1 MPHSSCARLRGVCVT
16 CVEVIALAS
25 CLLAGCLQA
34 CDWLVYQMAGAP
46 QGSVDMQGS
55 FELVRRGSGSNANT
69 LPFLTATA
77 NAPTIPSGLLVTSS
91 PAVSSPPAAVH
102 GLDTTNTPSPKPL
115 HRSLAASSMRMDYAA
130 ISNKPFGLKPRR
142 TPTVPRTLAPLSHT
156 NESAASSS
164 PLSGKDEDTE
174 DVEALRQE
182 VAELRAQLLWER
194 SARKQLEQ
202 RLKELE
208 VVDATVK
215 ETNGQASGNATSST
229 TSAIASEIPI
239 LDPAPPHPVV
249 VPLPPESSPP
259 PSAKGSFRK
268 RRLSKDFFET
278 PEVGQR
284 EDGPA
289 DGTAAAAF
297 ILAPSPSAASL
308 AARIEAQPE
317 APSTPAPAPEA
328 APSQVQQTVQA
339 PPEQHQEITFFRSQE
354 LGEEAPAAKTLALTG
369 FHSYS
374 CHGCE
379 PAEGGSG
386 RSAKINQDCAGIA
399 FPVAGR
405 QDSALFSIFD
415 GHGDHGHTVS
425 TKALN
430 AMHAAL
436 DANGG
441 ALLSSPPT
449 ALAQAF
455 EDVQSLLTHAA
466 TRSPDSPDFVDA
478 HDSGA
483 CALIAYLRD
492 ASLWVANVGDCRAV
506 LGTKREGVLSAV
518 ALSTDHKPDIPTE
531 AARIKETGGYVR
543 PASGEGDDFS
553 PARLFEDMNAPWLGP
568 GLAISRSMGD
578 LNAER
583 CGLISVPEVISH
595 QIDPTVDKC
604 LILASDGVWEFITPA
619 AAVEIVN
626 TCFEQNMTPVDACKL
641 LIAHAAVQW
650 KQHEG
655 DYRDDITAT
664 VLWLPE
670 VVQQLQAGKGPQS

>member
-1 MPHSSCARLRGVCVT
+1 MPVVLCAACLQRLH
-16 CVEVIALAS
+16 AS
-25 CLLAGCLQA
+25 CLQA
-34 CDWLVYQMAGAP
+34 CDWLVYQMAQMAGAP
-46 QGSVDMQGS
+46 QGSADMQGS
-55 FELVRRGSGSNANT
+55 SKLVRRGSGSNANT
-69 LPFLTATA
+69 LSFLTATA
-77 NAPTIPSGLLVTSS
+77 NAPTIPSGLFVSTP

-115 HRSLAASSMRMDYAA
+115 HRSLVASSMRMDYAA

-156 NESAASSS
+156 DESAASSS
-164 PLSGKDEDTE
+164 PSSGNNEETE

-182 VAELRAQLLWER
+182 VAELRAQLVWER

-208 VVDATVK
+208 VVDARVK
-215 ETNGQASGNATSST
+215 ETNGQASGNAASST
-229 TSAIASEIPI
+229 SSAIASEIPM

-259 PSAKGSFRK
+259 PSGGSFRK
-268 RRLSKDFFET
+268 RRLSKDFCET
-278 PEVGQR
+278 PEVGQH
-284 EDGPA
+284 EDDPA
-289 DGTAAAAF
+289 DGTAAF
-297 ILAPSPSAASL
+297 IVAPSPSPASL
-308 AARIEAQPE
+308 AARIEAQPPE
-317 APSTPAPAPEA
+317 APSAPAPAPEA
-328 APSQVQQTVQA
+328 APPQVQQTVQA
-339 PPEQHQEITFFRSQE
+339 PPEQHQEITFYRSQE

-379 PAEGGSG
+379 PEEGGSG

-466 TRSPDSPDFVDA
+466 TRSRDSPDFVDA

-506 LGTKREGVLSAV
+506 LGTTREGVLSAV

-626 TCFEQNMTPVDACKL
+626 TCFEQNKTPEDACKL

-670 VVQQLQAGKGPQS
+670 VVQQLQAGKGPPS